1 MTEKQIQWPA
11 AFIERIK
18 LQFPDS
24 FDLLINALSNE
35 VKTSIRINPR
45 KFNLPVCSE
54 SVPWCKNGYFLEKRP
69 SFALDPLWHAGS
81 YYVQESSSMF
91 LEQVF
96 RQIKTEQPKLV
107 LDLCAAPGGKST
119 HLLSLLNKDDLLIS
133 NEVIRTRASILREN
147 ITKWGMSNVIISNS
161 DGKSFGKA
169 GPLFDVIL
177 IDAPCSGEGL
187 FRRNPKAADEW
198 SIDNTKLCTE
208 RQRRILSDSI
218 PCLKEN
224 GYLIYSTCTFNPS
237 EDEENISWLH
247 ENEGYNSIRIPL
259 IPSWNIEETYYNDC
273 WGYRFLPQKTKGEG
287 FFISLL
293 QKEEKTGFVRFP
305 KKFKTELQP
314 PSPFPKEW
322 LLNSESKKIYQEKTQ
337 VKFIPS
343 LWEKEI
349 FYLSEKV
356 NCIKTGTVIG
366 NDIHK
371 KVMPDPEF
379 AFSEDINTEAFP
391 SLTLSR
397 DDALNYLGHREFH
410 PNLSSKGWQLML
422 YDKIPLGFI
431 KDIGKRY
438 NNYYPVK
445 WRLRLQN
452 YTPDKLW
459 YETE

>member
-1 MTEKQIQWPA
+1 MTKKHIHWPED
-11 AFIERIK
+11 FTERIK
-18 LQFPDS
+18 KQYPDS
-24 FDLLINALSNE
+24 FDLFINALSHD
-35 VKTSIRINPR
+35 VKTSVRINPY
-45 KFNLPVCSE
+45 KFNLPVSSE
-54 SVPWCKNGYFLEKRP
+54 SVPWCNKGYFLEERP
-69 SFALDPLWHAGS
+69 SFALDPLWHAGA

-96 RQIKTEQPKLV
+96 RQVKTEQPKLV

-119 HLLSLLNKDDLLIS
+119 HLLNLMNKDDLLIS
-133 NEVIRTRASILREN
+133 NEVIHTRASILREN
-147 ITKWGMSNVIISNS
+147 LTKWGQSNVIISNS

-169 GPLFDVIL
+169 GSLFDVIL

-198 SIDNTKLCTE
+198 SLKNAKLCTE
-208 RQRRILSDSI
+208 RQRRILSDSL

-224 GYLIYSTCTFNPS
+224 GYLIYSTCTFNPA

-247 ENEGYNSIRIPL
+247 KKGGYSSIRVPL
-259 IPSWNIEETYYNDC
+259 IPSWNIEEIYYNGC
-273 WGYRFLPQKTKGEG
+273 WCYRFLPYKTKGEG

-293 QKEEKTGFVRFP
+293 QKEENTGSVRFP
-305 KKFKTELQP
+305 KKSKIELQT

-322 LLNSESKKIYQEKTQ
+322 LLNAESKKIYQEKNQ
-337 VKFIPS
+337 IKFIPS

-356 NCIKTGTVIG
+356 NFIKTGTVIG

-371 KVMPDPEF
+371 KIIPDPEF
-379 AFSEDINTEAFP
+379 AFSANINTEAFP
-391 SLTLSR
+391 SQTLSR
-397 DDALNYLGHREFH
+397 DDALNYLGHREIH
-410 PNLSSKGWQLML
+410 PYLSGIGWQLML
-422 YDKIPLGFI
+422 YNKISIGFI

-452 YTPDKLW
+452 YTTDKLW
-459 YETE
+459 YETK